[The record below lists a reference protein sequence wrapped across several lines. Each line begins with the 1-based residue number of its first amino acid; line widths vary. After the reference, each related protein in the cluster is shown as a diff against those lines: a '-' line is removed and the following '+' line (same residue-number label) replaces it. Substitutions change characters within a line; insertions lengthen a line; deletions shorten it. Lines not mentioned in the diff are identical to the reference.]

1 MARQRRHKS
10 KPRRS
15 RGRFA
20 RVYQLL
26 SAVLIV
32 AAVIAGCIVFF
43 KVQTIEVA
51 GNHRYTAEEIIAVSG
66 IQVEDNLYTMNKFD
80 IRAQVLRELP
90 YIQDMTIRRRL
101 PDTIVITVEES
112 PAVAAVSDGE
122 RWWLMNWEGKLL
134 EPTEDAGGVMEVRGL
149 VPLVP
154 NAGGILAVD
163 ESQKLQ
169 YQALLKIIAQLEA
182 HGLLARIN
190 WMDLSSETLVTMEM
204 DGGRFRVEVPLVC
217 DFGQKFRVWAGALA
231 SDRLAPEDTGL
242 WDLTLSDSVNLVPW

>member
-1 MARQRRHKS
+1 MAKQRRHKR
-10 KPRRS
+10 KPRRN

-20 RVYQLL
+20 KFYQLL
-26 SAVLIV
+26 SAILII

-43 KVQTIEVA
+43 KVQTIEVT

-66 IQVEDNLYTMNKFD
+66 IQLEDNLYTMNKFD
-80 IRAQVLRELP
+80 IRSQVLRELP

-122 RWWLMNWEGKLL
+122 QWWLINDVGKLL
-134 EPTEDAGGVMEVRGL
+134 EPAETPGGVMEVRGL

-154 NAGGILAVD
+154 NVGGRLAVD
-163 ESQKLQ
+163 EEQKLQ
-169 YQALLKIIAQLEA
+169 YQALLDIIAQLEA

-190 WMDLSSETLVTMEM
+190 WMDLTSNTMVTMEM
-204 DGGRFRVEVPLVC
+204 DDGRFRVEVPLVC
-217 DFGQKFRVWAGALA
+217 DFGQKFRLWAGALE
-231 SDRLAPEDTGL
+231 SSWLMPEDAGL